1 MGDRTFGGFGAG
13 GGGGGGGATRNGL
26 DFVFRPG
33 VAAGGNVYTTC
44 AALNAAVAAAR
55 GARRIFID
63 TTMGAAVWD
72 ATMDF
77 GTEQG
82 PVEVLGTKSVV
93 GVTALTIADGA
104 NIRGV
109 DTWTDIAVTCS
120 STVPVLDGPVAD
132 DIRYVFRGRTRV
144 VCTGGA
150 PLVKPTRI
158 AGDVLSIVL
167 EDDAQLASYGGQWVI
182 EVPNSLYIRCEVRDR
197 ATLNAHTLKGSNR
210 GNYVSRHGSY
220 ATASITQD
228 GGSAWSYQEFN
239 AYGVSY
245 DPTVFGEGISANSVQ
260 GAIDYLKLQVWRAS
274 DFVAADA
281 AAALG
286 GGIYT
291 VGSRI
296 RLNRAREAVGVRFA
310 WKCAV
315 TTAVTARLRV
325 AGSGTILATASV
337 NVDVAGIYS
346 VDFGSPVDLTSYV
359 GQALSVDVY
368 DGVNYWR
375 VPSST
380 AHPARPMALDAG
392 VTLIGYYYLAG
403 NGNPTNLAGGEIY
416 GVDLITR
423 GGT

>member
-1 MGDRTFGGFGAG
+1 MSRNRGFGVIG
-13 GGGGGGGATRNGL
+13 GGGGGGGAVTRNGN
-26 DFVFRPG
+26 DFVYRPG
-33 VAAGGNVYTTC
+33 GTAGGNVYTSQAT
-44 AALNAAVAAAR
+44 LNAAVAAAR
-55 GARRIFID
+55 GARRILID

-72 ATMDF
+72 TTMDF

-82 PVEVLGTKSVV
+82 PVEVLGTASVV

-109 DTWTDIAVTCS
+109 SRWTDLAITVTSTAAVC
-120 STVPVLDGPVAD
+120 DGPVAA
-132 DIRYVFRGRTRV
+132 DITVEFAGNTSV

-150 PLVKPTRI
+150 PLIKPTRF
-158 AGDVLSIVL
+158 AGASEIRIVM
-167 EDDAQLASYGGQWVI
+167 EDDASLDNGGYAVV
-182 EVPNSLYIRCEVRDR
+182 EVPALMGIRADARDR
-197 ATLNAHTLKGSNR
+197 SQINAHTLKGSNR

-346 VDFGSPVDLTSYV
+346 VDFGSPVDLTSHV

-392 VTLIGYYYLAG
+392 VTLIGYYHHAG
-403 NGNPTNLAGGEIY
+403 NGNPTSSAGGEIY